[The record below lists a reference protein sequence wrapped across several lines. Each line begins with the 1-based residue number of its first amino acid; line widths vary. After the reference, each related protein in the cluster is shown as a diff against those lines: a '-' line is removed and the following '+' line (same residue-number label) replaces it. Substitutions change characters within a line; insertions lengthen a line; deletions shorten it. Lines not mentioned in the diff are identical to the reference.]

1 MTQTGRTSGRQ
12 NRNDKKRTYNT
23 SADRPYRSRQ
33 GAPGGGHSGGYSR
46 EEAGR
51 YSGEYSGE
59 YSASSA
65 GKRRRS
71 SGSRRDSY
79 YTGADYDASG
89 RSTRTAGNKGDRG
102 SSGNS
107 GRSGRS
113 GRKDTGSS
121 GLIPKKLPDRYRRY
135 NDYKLLITILVLCC
149 FGLVM
154 VYSSSAYVAQVR
166 WKDDFYFLKR
176 QFAFMLLGIAAML
189 IVSRIDYH
197 RFIKPWTPL
206 LYLATIGLMILVDF
220 TPFGVELNGQKRWL
234 NIIPG
239 VKKLP
244 TYQPTELVKI
254 AIILVFAYMINRC
267 MRNLDKLPVMIMM
280 ILLLAIPAGLVLTNN
295 LSSGIII
302 VGIGA
307 FMYFSASRR
316 KILYLVITVLAV
328 IAVIVIYRDPEIL
341 LKVPF
346 IEGYHLTRI
355 RVWKDPATDPLNG
368 GYQILQ
374 GLYAVGSGGL
384 FGKGLGSSVQKQ
396 GFIPEAYND
405 MIFSIICEELGIFGA
420 ICVLGLFAYLIYRC
434 IYIISRSQ
442 DLYGAMIVTGVMIQI
457 ALQTILNVAV
467 VINAIPNTGV
477 SLPFISYGGTSVAI
491 LLAEM
496 GMVLSVARQIIYE
509 KD

>member
-1 MTQTGRTSGRQ
+1 MPR
-12 NRNDKKRTYNT
+12 
-23 SADRPYRSRQ
+23 
-33 GAPGGGHSGGYSR
+33 
-46 EEAGR
+46 
-51 YSGEYSGE
+51 
-59 YSASSA
+59 
-65 GKRRRS
+65 
-71 SGSRRDSY
+71 
-79 YTGADYDASG
+79 
-89 RSTRTAGNKGDRG
+89 
-102 SSGNS
+102 
-107 GRSGRS
+107 
-113 GRKDTGSS
+113 
-121 GLIPKKLPDRYRRY
+121 KLPDKYKRY

-154 VYSSSAYVAQVR
+154 VYSSSAYVAQTR

-176 QFAFMLLGIAAML
+176 QFAFIVAGIIAML

-197 RFIKPWTPL
+197 RFIKPWTLL
-206 LYLATIGLMILVDF
+206 LYFGSLGLMILVDF

-234 NIIPG
+234 NIVPG
-239 VKKLP
+239 VSKLP

-254 AIILVFAYMINRC
+254 AVILVFAYMINRC
-267 MRNLDKLPVMIMM
+267 MRNLDKWTVMIFM
-280 ILLLAIPAGLVLTNN
+280 ILILALPAGLVLINN

-302 VGIGA
+302 LGIGA
-307 FMYFSASRR
+307 LMYFSASRR
-316 KILYLVITVLAV
+316 KILYLVITAAAV
-328 IAVIVIYRDPEIL
+328 AAVIVIYNNPEIL
-341 LKVPF
+341 LRLPF
-346 IEGYHLTRI
+346 IEKYQLSRI
-355 RVWKDPATDPLNG
+355 NIWKDPASDPLNG
-368 GYQILQ
+368 GYQVLQ

-420 ICVLGLFAYLIYRC
+420 VCVLGLFAYLIYRC

-457 ALQTILNVAV
+457 ALQTVLNVAV